1 MGFES
6 FVQKCPTQVEPHLDK
21 IVQAAL
27 AYMSYDPNYS
37 YGIEDNEEKN
47 GMDEDGSDGSDYGY
61 DDDDDGDGG
70 YEDDGDD
77 DFYDDDDDDESWK
90 VRRSAIRSLLAVVE
104 TKKHNPGFLWSK
116 SYVVRRKKTVDCVA
130 SALVGRFKE
139 REENCR
145 VGILETFTK
154 LLQVTTTEITSNHNT
169 SNLKFSCNGNDDN
182 NNDDIKMD
190 DDDDDDAVATDGTSD
205 DETIITIVD
214 LHGKYAPA
222 IVKGCEK
229 LMGIKKGNERSKSYA
244 LSLLST
250 LCMAPGGVGGKDEI
264 LSVFKHV
271 QAFLG
276 DGNDDDNDKDNAVG
290 GGNHHRAE
298 TTSKALRLDALSLI
312 VAMLESN
319 NHNPNHIR
327 EGLSSALLPQ
337 LCNATKEHWYKVIAE
352 ALRALAAVPKFFSGT
367 TTGTNKE
374 TTDIAIRLYDSIE
387 PLLAAH
393 DVDQEIKECALLAT
407 SSLLSELHTNL
418 QKQHISRLSELLL
431 ERLTNET
438 TRIPA
443 IKTFSSICSS
453 KNGREIDFAGTGNK
467 KGILGDS
474 ITTMSGFLKMQSR
487 SLRQTSLEALDVV
500 ITNHGSTIKPKKV
513 ATELYSSLLEEL
525 ADLVIDTDLH
535 ISHLSLYV

>member
-21 IVQAAL
+21 IIQAAL

-37 YGIEDNEEKN
+37 YGIEDAEKAADGDGN
-47 GMDEDGSDGSDYGY
+47 GMDEDDESDYGY

-116 SYVVRRKKTVDCVA
+116 SYLVRRKKTVDCVA

-154 LLQVTTTEITSNHNT
+154 LLQVTTAEITSNHNT
-169 SNLKFSCNGNDDN
+169 SNLRFSGNSNVDNDDT
-182 NNDDIKMD
+182 KMD
-190 DDDDDDAVATDGTSD
+190 ETSD
-205 DETIITIVD
+205 VGITIVD
-214 LHGKYAPA
+214 LQGKYAPA

-264 LSVFKHV
+264 LSVFTHV
-271 QAFLG
+271 QTFLG
-276 DGNDDDNDKDNAVG
+276 DGNDDDKDEDANN
-290 GGNHHRAE
+290 GGNHHKVD

-367 TTGTNKE
+367 TDTGTKKE

-387 PLLAAH
+387 PLLAAR

-418 QKQHISRLSELLL
+418 QKEHISRLSTLLL

-453 KNGREIDFAGTGNK
+453 KNGRDIDFATGTGINN

-535 ISHLSLYV
+535 ISHLSL